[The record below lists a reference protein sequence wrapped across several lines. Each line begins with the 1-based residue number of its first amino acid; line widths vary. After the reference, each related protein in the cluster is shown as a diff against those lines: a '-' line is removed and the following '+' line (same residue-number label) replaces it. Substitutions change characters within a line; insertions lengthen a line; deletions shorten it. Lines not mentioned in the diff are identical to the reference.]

1 MSWPTC
7 AMNVF
12 YLYFDLGV
20 YLGRSAM
27 TPPNLRHFYI
37 SKKNHYKSL
46 KAQPICPTSDMPVPI
61 GQNFERLLITFWFLF
76 FYFEL
81 FRAFAAKKQHFF
93 LRHFSLF
100 KYNCHLFKG
109 YTFCRQGN
117 NDNLFK
123 QSPLFSCQ
131 IVAVLD
137 FFSIQHI
144 VHTQVTYL
152 PLKLLKTNCP

>member
-1 MSWPTC
+1 
-7 AMNVF
+7 
-12 YLYFDLGV
+12 
-20 YLGRSAM
+20 M

-37 SKKNHYKSL
+37 ILYIISL

-61 GQNFERLLITFWFLF
+61 GQKLWETFWSRSGHIFLHFNVHFTPKLNFDF
-76 FYFEL
+76 F
-81 FRAFAAKKQHFF
+81 FF
-93 LRHFSLF
+93 FTLNFSEHLQQRNNIFSWSIFSLF

-109 YTFCRQGN
+109 YIFCRQGN

-137 FFSIQHI
+137 FFSIQHKYI
-144 VHTQVTYL
+144 HRSHTY
-152 PLKLLKTNCP
+152 P